1 AVDADAPVEVE
12 HGPGGRAAVA
22 GEARLPGAGEGR
34 DDPGAGVDAPDPV
47 HLRFG
52 EEDGA
57 VGGQG
62 HRAGFGQPGPGGR
75 AAVAALARLA
85 GAGDRADDPRA
96 GVDDADLVVAGV
108 GDDEVPGPVED
119 DALRPVDR
127 GLVGRAAVAAVAVV
141 AALADDRRDDVGG
154 VVDPAD
160 DVVGGVG
167 HQQVAVGRHGGGV
180 GAAERGLGGRDP
192 LTAEVG
198 LAVGVV
204 AGDVPAGMAGD
215 GGDDAVGADP
225 ADDLVEGVD
234 DVHRPGAVERQ
245 HAGLV
250 HLG

>member
-1 AVDADAPVEVE
+1 MVDGSGESVDPADPLVERVGHVEVARLVELQRPGSGEAGLGGRAAVAAVVVGRGVADLAAAGHGADDPVGVDRADPLVERVGDPHGAGAVDADAPVEVE

-141 AALADDRRDDVGG
+141 AALA
-154 VVDPAD
+154 
-160 DVVGGVG
+160 
-167 HQQVAVGRHGGGV
+167 
-180 GAAERGLGGRDP
+180 
-192 LTAEVG
+192 
-198 LAVGVV
+198 
-204 AGDVPAGMAGD
+204 
-215 GGDDAVGADP
+215 
-225 ADDLVEGVD
+225 
-234 DVHRPGAVERQ
+234 
-245 HAGLV
+245 
-250 HLG
+250 